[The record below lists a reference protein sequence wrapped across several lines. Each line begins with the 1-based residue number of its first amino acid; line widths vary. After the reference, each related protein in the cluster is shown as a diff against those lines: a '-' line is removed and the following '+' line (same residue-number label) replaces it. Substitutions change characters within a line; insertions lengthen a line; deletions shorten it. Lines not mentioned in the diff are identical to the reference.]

1 MVCYAS
7 SLNPANLNHPSTPAL
22 FKSLISRLVYL
33 KILQPKLGNKALSQF
48 KSFIENFVKKNPE
61 NVSSFNRNEQ
71 RIDHF

>member
-33 KILQPKLGNKALSQF
+33 KILQPKLGNKALIQF
-48 KSFIENFVKKNPE
+48 KSFIENFVKKNPQ

-71 RIDHF
+71 RADQ